1 VSAVSVAGLILA
13 AGESRRMG
21 SPKALLRYRGQ
32 TFLDTLISLFA
43 ARCSPVIVVLG
54 ADADQIRRGLSCGNA
69 PGNAPGPAPHP
80 AGPDA
85 PHPARHATHH
95 ATFVINPDY
104 RTGQTSSMQC
114 GLRAIPP
121 DAEGVL
127 FTLADHPAVA
137 ASTIEALTAQPRP
150 LIRVP
155 RFEGRRGHPV
165 WFSRAIIAEFL
176 ALPASGAARD
186 VVYSHTD
193 ETEYLDVNDPGIVA
207 DIDDPAAYRELIGA
221 GA

>member
-1 VSAVSVAGLILA
+1 
-13 AGESRRMG
+13 MG
-21 SPKALLRYRGQ
+21 SPKALLQYRGQ
-32 TFLDTLISLFA
+32 TFLDTLVLLFA

-54 ADADQIRRGLSCGNA
+54 ANADQIRQGITA
-69 PGNAPGPAPHP
+69 HP
-80 AGPDA
+80 
-85 PHPARHATHH
+85 
-95 ATFVINPDY
+95 TFVVNPDY

-114 GLRAIPP
+114 GLRAVPP

-137 ASTIEALTAQPRP
+137 ASTIEALAAPPRP

-165 WFSRAIIAEFL
+165 WFSRALIAEFL
-176 ALPASGAARD
+176 ALPAHGAARD
-186 VVYSHTD
+186 VVYRHVA

>member
-1 VSAVSVAGLILA
+1 VSAAGVILA

-21 SPKALLRYRGQ
+21 SPKALLRYQGQ

-43 ARCSPVIVVLG
+43 PRCAPVIVVLG
-54 ADADQIRRGLSCGNA
+54 ANADQIRDGLSCEA
-69 PGNAPGPAPHP
+69 AL
-80 AGPDA
+80 
-85 PHPARHATHH
+85 H

-114 GLRAIPP
+114 GLRALPA

-137 ASTIEALTAQPRP
+137 ASTIDELIAHPRS

-165 WFSRAIIAEFL
+165 WFSRALIAEFL
-176 ALPASGAARD
+176 ALPAEGAARD
-186 VVYSHTD
+186 VVYSHVN
-193 ETEYLDVNDPGIVA
+193 ETEYLDLNDPGIVA
-207 DIDDPAAYRELIGA
+207 DIDDPAAYRELTGA
-221 GA
+221 RA

>member
-1 VSAVSVAGLILA
+1 MSAAGVILA

-21 SPKALLRYRGQ
+21 SPKALLQYRGQ

-43 ARCSPVIVVLG
+43 ARCSPAIVVLG
-54 ADADQIRRGLSCGNA
+54 ANADEIRRGIRSA
-69 PGNAPGPAPHP
+69 E
-80 AGPDA
+80 
-85 PHPARHATHH
+85 

-114 GLRAIPP
+114 GLRAVPS

-137 ASTIEALTAQPRP
+137 ASTVDALLAPPRP
-150 LIRVP
+150 FLRVP

-165 WFSRAIIAEFL
+165 WFSRALIAEFL
-176 ALPASGAARD
+176 AMPAEGVARD
-186 VVYSHTD
+186 IVYSHAA
-193 ETEYLDVNDPGIVA
+193 ETEYLDVKDSGIVA
-207 DIDDPAAYRELIGA
+207 DIDDPAAYRALIGA
-221 GA
+221 AV

>member
-1 VSAVSVAGLILA
+1 VSAVSATGLILA

-54 ADADQIRRGLSCGNA
+54 AGADEIRNGLSFDHV
-69 PGNAPGPAPHP
+69 PS
-80 AGPDA
+80 
-85 PHPARHATHH
+85 

-104 RTGQTSSMQC
+104 RTGQNSSMQY
-114 GLRAIPP
+114 GLRAVPP
-121 DAEGVL
+121 DADGVL

-137 ASTIEALTAQPRP
+137 ASTIDALIAQPRP

-165 WFSRAIIAEFL
+165 WFSRALIAQFL
-176 ALPASGAARD
+176 ALPANGAARD
-186 VVYSHTD
+186 VVYSHVE
-193 ETEYLDVNDPGIVA
+193 ETEYLDVDDPGIVA